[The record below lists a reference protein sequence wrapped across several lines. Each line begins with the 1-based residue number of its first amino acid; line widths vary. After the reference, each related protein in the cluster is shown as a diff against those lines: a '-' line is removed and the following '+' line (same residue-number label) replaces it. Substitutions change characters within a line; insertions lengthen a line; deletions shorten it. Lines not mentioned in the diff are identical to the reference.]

1 MKKSLSQ
8 VLSEKFG
15 CEVVFNGGAYEVYS
29 PAGMFTL
36 SSLQALSIIRQACE
50 SEVKANA

>member
-29 PAGMFTL
+29 EAGMFTL
-36 SSLQALSIIRQACE
+36 SSLQALSIIRQVCE